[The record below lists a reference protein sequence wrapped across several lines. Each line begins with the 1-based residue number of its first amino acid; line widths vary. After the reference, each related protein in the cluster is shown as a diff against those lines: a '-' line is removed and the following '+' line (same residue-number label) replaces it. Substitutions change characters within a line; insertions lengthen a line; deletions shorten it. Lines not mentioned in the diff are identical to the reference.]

1 MSDKLI
7 DDICST
13 LSSIGLP
20 LCTVELASWAVANGI
35 DSAAMENL
43 YSLLRFADD
52 KRASDKAEDLRRKSR
67 LPDDYTRT
75 FDSFN
80 VDRLLEKDQKHF
92 ECIEVFG
99 IHSCQKRCIDTR
111 GRQDRQEPHSSGN
124 WQ

>member
-7 DDICST
+7 DNICST

-43 YSLLRFADD
+43 YSLLKFADD

-67 LPDDYTRT
+67 LPDDCTKT

-80 VDRLLEKDQKHF
+80 VDRLLEKKGQ
-92 ECIEVFG
+92 
-99 IHSCQKRCIDTR
+99 RR
-111 GRQDRQEPHSSGN
+111 G
-124 WQ
+124 W